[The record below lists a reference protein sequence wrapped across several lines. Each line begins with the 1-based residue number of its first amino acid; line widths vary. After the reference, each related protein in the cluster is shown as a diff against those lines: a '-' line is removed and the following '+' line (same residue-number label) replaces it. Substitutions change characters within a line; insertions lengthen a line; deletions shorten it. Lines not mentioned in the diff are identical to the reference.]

1 MDLCYW
7 QKNLQCLMAVLLMDA
22 SVRVL
27 ENEELCWLKGTVDVA
42 FARPKKR
49 EPLGQAGLF
58 EYAVGA
64 LARRM
69 RTERDLRR
77 LMKLRAEEGEAGA
90 RAMDA
95 VVVRLKELNY
105 LSDTRFAEDYTRVRK
120 EHEKFG
126 KRRVQQ
132 DLMQK
137 GVGKELV
144 ASTLE
149 TAYEDVDEVV
159 LARQYIARKRMKQ
172 PSGENAKKETVRA
185 MNRLLR
191 AGFSSRAIY
200 KVLREW
206 KLPDDAMD
214 GLEAGESEAEA
225 HEESEERAGDSDT
238 YARQNDDE

>member
-1 MDLCYW
+1 
-7 QKNLQCLMAVLLMDA
+7 
-22 SVRVL
+22 
-27 ENEELCWLKGTVDVA
+27 VA

-49 EPLGQAGLF
+49 EPVDEAGLF

-77 LMKLRAEEGEAGA
+77 LMQPRAEEGETGA

-95 VVVRLKELNY
+95 VVARLKELGY
-105 LSDTRFAEDYTRVRK
+105 LSDERFAEGYTRVRK
-120 EHEKFG
+120 ESEKLG
-126 KRRVQQ
+126 RRRVQQ
-132 DLMQK
+132 DLMMK

-144 ASTLE
+144 ESTLE
-149 TAYEDVDEVV
+149 TAYEDVDEVA

-172 PSGENAKKETVRA
+172 PSGANAQKETVRA

-206 KLPDDAMD
+206 ELPEEVAD
-214 GLEAGESEAEA
+214 GM
-225 HEESEERAGDSDT
+225 EEGARDSDS
-238 YARQNDDE
+238 YAGQNEEE

>member
-1 MDLCYW
+1 M
-7 QKNLQCLMAVLLMDA
+7 
-22 SVRVL
+22 
-27 ENEELCWLKGTVDVA
+27 KGKVDVA

-49 EPLGQAGLF
+49 EPVGEAGLF
-58 EYAVGA
+58 EYAVGV

-77 LMKLRAEEGEAGA
+77 LMKLRAEEGEAGV

-95 VVVRLKELNY
+95 VVARLKELGY
-105 LSDTRFAEDYTRVRK
+105 LSDERFAEDYTRVRK

-126 KRRVQQ
+126 RRRVQQ

-144 ASTLE
+144 ATALE
-149 TAYEDVDEVV
+149 TAYEDVDEVA

-172 PSGENAKKETVRA
+172 PSGANAQKETVRA

-206 KLPDDAMD
+206 ELP
-214 GLEAGESEAEA
+214 EEVAEEI
-225 HEESEERAGDSDT
+225 EEGAGDSDS
-238 YARQNDDE
+238 YAGQNEEE

>member
-1 MDLCYW
+1 M
-7 QKNLQCLMAVLLMDA
+7 
-22 SVRVL
+22 
-27 ENEELCWLKGTVDVA
+27 A

-49 EPLGQAGLF
+49 EPLGEAGLF

-77 LMKLRAEEGEAGA
+77 LMKLRAEAGETGM
-90 RAMDA
+90 RAIDA
-95 VVVRLKELNY
+95 VVARLNELNY
-105 LSDTRFAEDYTRVRK
+105 LSDERFAEDYTRVRK

-126 KRRVQQ
+126 RRRVQQ

-137 GVGKELV
+137 GVKRELV

-149 TAYEDVDEVV
+149 TAYEDVDEVA

-172 PSGENAKKETVRA
+172 PSGENAQKATART

-206 KLPDDAMD
+206 ELPEEVIEGM
-214 GLEAGESEAEA
+214 EAGGAAADSF
-225 HEESEERAGDSDT
+225 EEQEERVGDSDG
-238 YARQNDDE
+238 YARQNEKE

>member
-1 MDLCYW
+1 MIDPTREV
-7 QKNLQCLMAVLLMDA
+7 NV
-22 SVRVL
+22 
-27 ENEELCWLKGTVDVA
+27 G

-49 EPLGQAGLF
+49 EPVGEAGLF

-95 VVVRLKELNY
+95 VVGRLKELGY
-105 LSDTRFAEDYTRVRK
+105 LSDERFAEDYTRVRK

-126 KRRVQQ
+126 RRRVQQ

-144 ASTLE
+144 ATALE
-149 TAYEDVDEVV
+149 TAYEDVDEVA

-172 PSGENAKKETVRA
+172 PSGANAQKETVRA

-206 KLPDDAMD
+206 ELP
-214 GLEAGESEAEA
+214 EEVAEEV
-225 HEESEERAGDSDT
+225 EEGAGDSDS
-238 YARQNDDE
+238 YAGQNDEE